1 MDGSISKTL
10 ETKHSQDL
18 KIFRQIGWTQQK
30 IVGKFYI
37 NASIQIISLD
47 INCRMGTIGTPPQ
60 TNMKLMEPSR
70 ILQIT
75 FHTCWV
81 TYMLPWLRVGDQ
93 HDRPGN
99 CWTRRSNK
107 TRPMAQG
114 FESQSHIVKPYLFH
128 CIMGI

>member
-37 NASIQIISLD
+37 NASNLQIISLD

-75 FHTCWV
+75 FHTLWV
-81 TYMLPWLRVGDQ
+81 TLLVTMVTG
-93 HDRPGN
+93 G
-99 CWTRRSNK
+99 RS
-107 TRPMAQG
+107 A
-114 FESQSHIVKPYLFH
+114 
-128 CIMGI
+128 